1 MGADIGSLNEGL
13 FGFNLMLTVIA
24 VGVTFRSKSHF
35 HPILVFL
42 LAVIMTPM
50 MYAATATFFEPIGLP
65 ALTFPF
71 ILVTWTLLLAGQ
83 TPPPNR
89 IKTSS

>member
-1 MGADIGSLNEGL
+1 
-13 FGFNLMLTVIA
+13 
-24 VGVTFRSKSHF
+24 
-35 HPILVFL
+35 
-42 LAVIMTPM
+42 MTPM